1 MRILHCRMRILHCR
15 MRIRRE
21 LEYKY
26 EICCNAAGDEYELE
40 TCLGAGAVG
49 DTGHKALCP
58 VSLRPRP
65 GKIFGNGRAYCKIKT
80 DMRILHHEFTF
91 ALAW

>member
-1 MRILHCRMRILHCR
+1 MRILHCR

-26 EICCNAAGDEYELE
+26 EICCNVAGDEYELE

-49 DTGHKALCP
+49 ASLAL
-58 VSLRPRP
+58 
-65 GKIFGNGRAYCKIKT
+65 GRALVSSRA
-80 DMRILHHEFTF
+80 DP
-91 ALAW
+91 ALPRTSYRETKMQSDRWKKSAMGRSAGLNATKG